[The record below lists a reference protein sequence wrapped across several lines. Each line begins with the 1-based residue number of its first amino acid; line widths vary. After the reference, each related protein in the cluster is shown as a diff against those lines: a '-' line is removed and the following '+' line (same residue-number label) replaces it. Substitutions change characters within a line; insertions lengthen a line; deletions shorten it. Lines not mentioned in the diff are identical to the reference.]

1 MEQQGQVPT
10 GQQGYAPTGQPVES
24 VPGPG
29 VPIQPLVDQPRVGRI
44 DKTYLKTAL
53 GIMRD
58 LEGFY
63 FNEWYRIDRGF
74 DLKLCSIQVVSYLDF
89 HV

>member
-1 MEQQGQVPT
+1 MQQISSNQPRAVSGAQSPMEQQGQVPT
-10 GQQGYAPTGQPVES
+10 GQQGYAPTGQPVQS
-24 VPGPG
+24 V
-29 VPIQPLVDQPRVGRI
+29 PLVDQPRVGRI

-63 FNEWYRIDRGF
+63 FNE
-74 DLKLCSIQVVSYLDF
+74 
-89 HV
+89 

>member
-1 MEQQGQVPT
+1 MQQISSNQPRAVSGAQCPMEQQGHVPT
-10 GQQGYAPTGQPVES
+10 GQQGYAPTGQTVQS

-29 VPIQPLVDQPRVGRI
+29 VPIQPLVNQPRVGRI

-58 LEGFY
+58 LEF
-63 FNEWYRIDRGF
+63 
-74 DLKLCSIQVVSYLDF
+74 VSS
-89 HV
+89 

>member
-10 GQQGYAPTGQPVES
+10 GQQGYAPTGQPVQS
-24 VPGPG
+24 V
-29 VPIQPLVDQPRVGRI
+29 PLVDQPRVGRI